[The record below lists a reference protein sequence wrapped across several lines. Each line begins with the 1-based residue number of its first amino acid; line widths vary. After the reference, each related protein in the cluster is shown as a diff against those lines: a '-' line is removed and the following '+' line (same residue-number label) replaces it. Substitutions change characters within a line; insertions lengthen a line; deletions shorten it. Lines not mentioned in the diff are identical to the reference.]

1 MLTGP
6 VSVPTFEKWCELT
19 EQKPVGW
26 VRDAMK
32 EAYDGCRDAML
43 QGAEKAESP
52 TTMQTAPALDSSPKI
67 SESPVSN
74 SPVIPDGWV
83 LVPKEPTPEMRE
95 AYHQAQEEC
104 EDGGRLWSPDHQ
116 WKAMIAAAPQQEA
129 K

>member
-1 MLTGP
+1 MTDAATP
-6 VSVPTFEKWCELT
+6 CFRVPKSR
-19 EQKPVGW
+19 VAHHHAD
-26 VRDAMK
+26 RA
-32 EAYDGCRDAML
+32 
-43 QGAEKAESP
+43 SP
-52 TTMQTAPALDSSPKI
+52 RFFAKI